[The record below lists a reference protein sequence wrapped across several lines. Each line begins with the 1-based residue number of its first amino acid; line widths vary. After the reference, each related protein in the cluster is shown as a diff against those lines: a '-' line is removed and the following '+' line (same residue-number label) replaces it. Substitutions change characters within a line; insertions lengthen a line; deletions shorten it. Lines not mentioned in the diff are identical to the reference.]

1 MKMTIQQ
8 QRFYP
13 ITGKDIHILVQ
24 KLTFRMQSSKTLMI
38 LYFYKPQWCTL
49 QIEHFYCSGAEV
61 SYCLLDFYGFETERC
76 HNLKFFIINSSLLVF
91 VSVYIHFGYSLERSK
106 NQKIESNIGQI
117 IRRVWLFLI
126 KNCCICFQTNKC
138 WVTEF
143 TFCLSWRENISVWS
157 LKTSTCVKIWQAG

>member
-1 MKMTIQQ
+1 M
-8 QRFYP
+8 
-13 ITGKDIHILVQ
+13 
-24 KLTFRMQSSKTLMI
+24 TFRNSVD
-38 LYFYKPQWCTL
+38 FR
-49 QIEHFYCSGAEV
+49 AEG

-76 HNLKFFIINSSLLVF
+76 HNLKFFILNSSLLVF

-157 LKTSTCVKIWQAG
+157 LKTSTCVKIKQAG

>member
-1 MKMTIQQ
+1 MLAP
-8 QRFYP
+8 RFFSGKKKKKCFPFYYYP
-13 ITGKDIHILVQ
+13 WGI
-24 KLTFRMQSSKTLMI
+24 SS
-38 LYFYKPQWCTL
+38 
-49 QIEHFYCSGAEV
+49 EG

-76 HNLKFFIINSSLLVF
+76 HNLKFFILNSSLLVF

-117 IRRVWLFLI
+117 IQRVWLFLI

-157 LKTSTCVKIWQAG
+157 LKTSTCVKIKQAG